1 MYKKLYTAWK
11 VSEIGAFSGLYFPV
25 FWIRD
30 IALQISASDQMWKIQ
45 TKRNFECVHFSHRR
59 NRKFCS
65 IVPTS
70 SKSILKVS
78 KVRYFHLSKNEIFSW
93 GLLHTAYKMKFS
105 INNFFSK
112 CDRIRNF
119 LKKSLMENLIFCAVS
134 VKVGTHWRFSNR

>member
-1 MYKKLYTAWK
+1 MREKCLKLELFLVCIFPY
-11 VSEIGAFSGLYFPV
+11 SEYETLLCKS
-25 FWIRD
+25 R
-30 IALQISASDQMWKIQ
+30 LQTKCGKIQ

-112 CDRIRNF
+112 CDRIRSF
-119 LKKSLMENLIFCAVS
+119 LKKSLMENFIFCAVS